1 MEAPLEHAESTPS
14 PAISTRPDY
23 GTPDSDDHDSE
34 SARLLSPSPERDAS
48 IDNTTSPLDD
58 DERATPQDDSAPPPY
73 SYTVALIF
81 GLVLVAGVSSSLLN
95 APEVRLLEMALCR
108 DYYRANDSSVI
119 GPPPLSYVDE
129 QLCKVD
135 SIQADLAYIMA
146 TRSLLSAIPGLLL
159 TFPYGQLAN
168 KIGRKPVLFLGLLG
182 ETLAYFWVVLVC
194 YFHDIFPTRLVLLSP
209 VFVVIG
215 GGSKVVS
222 ASMYTIITDVTPEH
236 NRTTI
241 FYLTGAGLLSTAL
254 LSTPLGSFLLSI
266 DLWLP
271 YKVNTPVLLLSFPL
285 VLAIPETLKRLGV
298 EDSSGQESI
307 GVAKRRLPM
316 IRRFSA
322 KFISWVRGMKQSLS
336 ALNPSAVRKEIIM
349 VLVLL
354 FLAMFCAMTGRIFV
368 QYTSKLLGWPISTTG
383 YILSVR
389 AFVSLVVLFGLAA
402 LTRFVDKWGKV
413 KSITLDIWIVRL
425 SFAALVVGTV
435 FIAMSSGPGLLITGS
450 ILTCL
455 GNGLAPAL
463 LGILTHFADT
473 YSTSQTFASA
483 ALVELLAEFVGGFA
497 FAGLFEVGMKERQSL
512 GIGLPFYVSAA
523 LTAIAGVLSL
533 LLPTDR

>member
-146 TRSLLSAIPGLLL
+146 TRSLLSAIPGQSLAAWETLVAKFINLLRSRTSPDFPL
-159 TFPYGQLAN
+159 RSACQQDRSKACTLPRSPGRDIGVLLGCSSLYATFPFLSHCCE
-168 KIGRKPVLFLGLLG
+168 PVAQSISTTG
-182 ETLAYFWVVLVC
+182 

-236 NRTTI
+236 NR
-241 FYLTGAGLLSTAL
+241 YVCRVA
-254 LSTPLGSFLLSI
+254 
-266 DLWLP
+266 
-271 YKVNTPVLLLSFPL
+271 V
-285 VLAIPETLKRLGV
+285 
-298 EDSSGQESI
+298 SSLQQ
-307 GVAKRRLPM
+307 L
-316 IRRFSA
+316 
-322 KFISWVRGMKQSLS
+322 IS
-336 ALNPSAVRKEIIM
+336 
-349 VLVLL
+349 
-354 FLAMFCAMTGRIFV
+354 
-368 QYTSKLLGWPISTTG
+368 
-383 YILSVR
+383 
-389 AFVSLVVLFGLAA
+389 
-402 LTRFVDKWGKV
+402 
-413 KSITLDIWIVRL
+413 
-425 SFAALVVGTV
+425 
-435 FIAMSSGPGLLITGS
+435 
-450 ILTCL
+450 
-455 GNGLAPAL
+455 
-463 LGILTHFADT
+463 
-473 YSTSQTFASA
+473 
-483 ALVELLAEFVGGFA
+483 
-497 FAGLFEVGMKERQSL
+497 
-512 GIGLPFYVSAA
+512 
-523 LTAIAGVLSL
+523 
-533 LLPTDR
+533 